1 MNAPDPVADAARL
14 AEIVELDLLSGEV
27 DPILQDL
34 AAQAAARVGVPV
46 SLVSVVL
53 DEALHVAGAHGI
65 EPFWLDETRGHP
77 VEWSFCAA
85 SVRTRE
91 PVVIED
97 AREDAYHRTN
107 PLVTQ
112 DGVRCYAGVPLIS
125 SRGFVLG
132 NLCVVG
138 LEARSFTQD
147 EIDALKALARQAVAH
162 IESRRR

>member
-1 MNAPDPVADAARL
+1 MSAHDPVTDAARL
-14 AEIVELDLLSGEV
+14 AEIVELDLLSGEN

-34 AAQAAARVGVPV
+34 ATQAATRVGVPV

-85 SVRTRE
+85 SVRTRG

-97 AREDAYHRTN
+97 AREDEYHRTN

-138 LEARSFTQD
+138 LEARSFTAD
-147 EIDALKALARQAVAH
+147 DVEALKALARRAVEH
-162 IESRRR
+162 IETRRR